1 MAETAR
7 KRPLIWIMAGES
19 SGDLYGARIAG
30 ELKKLNPDCDIKGMG
45 GAKMKAAGV
54 DILVDSTELGVV
66 GIVEVL
72 GIIFTFIRIM
82 LFCTEEAKKQRPDA
96 VLMVDYPGFN
106 IRFAKRLWK
115 MGIPVVW
122 YISPQVWVW
131 RKSNIPKYAKYC
143 KKMLVIFPFETEVW
157 EGTGLEAQFTGHP
170 LIEVIRERKDPAV
183 QRDPN
188 RVLLLPGSRK
198 GETSRL
204 VEPFLAAAKL
214 LSAKNPNLRFMIAAP
229 REKTYRDIQQQME
242 LFKQK
247 HGAESLEKIGIS
259 CGETAR
265 WMQEASTGLAA
276 SGTVTVESAISDL
289 PLVVAYK
296 LNPITFFMARWFL
309 VGKLFRGF
317 FTMPNIIMDKC
328 VFEEFLQDQV
338 TPETLA
344 SAMEKILPGGE
355 RRETVMADMQAM
367 RDALSCGAE
376 NATACAAA
384 AVLDVAMKTVRN

>member
-1 MAETAR
+1 MAEAAQ

-19 SGDLYGARIAG
+19 SGDLYGARIAK

-82 LFCTEEAKKQRPDA
+82 LFLTKEAAKQRPDV

-106 IRFAKRLWK
+106 IRFAKRCWK

-170 LIEVIRERKDPAV
+170 LIEVIRERKDPAI

-198 GETSRL
+198 SETSRL

-214 LSAKNPNLRFMIAAP
+214 LSAKNPDLKFMIAAP
-229 REKTYRDIQQQME
+229 REKTYRDIQRQME

-247 HGAESLEKIGIS
+247 HGAESLEKIEIS

-296 LNPITFFMARWFL
+296 LNPVTFFMARWIL
-309 VGKLFRGF
+309 IGKLFRGF

-344 SAMEKILPGGE
+344 DAMEKILPGGE
-355 RRETVMADMQAM
+355 RRNAVMADMQAM

-376 NATACAAA
+376 NATANAAA
-384 AVLDVAMKTVRN
+384 AIMDVAIEKR

>member
-1 MAETAR
+1 MTTE
-7 KRPLIWIMAGES
+7 KKSPLIWIIAGEA
-19 SGDLYGARIAG
+19 SGDLYGAQLAKNVRQMNPDARIAG
-30 ELKKLNPDCDIKGMG
+30 MG
-45 GAKMKAAGV
+45 GVKMRDAGV

-82 LFCTEEAKKQRPDA
+82 LFLTKEAAKQCPDV

-170 LIEVIRERKDPAV
+170 LIEVIRERQDPAIR
-183 QRDPN
+183 RDPD

-198 GETSRL
+198 SETSRL

-214 LSAKNPNLRFMIAAP
+214 LSVKNPDLKFMIAAP
-229 REKTYRDIQQQME
+229 REKTYRDIRRQME

-247 HGAESLEKIGIS
+247 NGAEGLEKIELS

-296 LNPITFFMARWFL
+296 LNPVTFFMARWFL

-344 SAMEKILPGGE
+344 NAMEKILPGGE
-355 RRETVMADMQAM
+355 RRDAVMADMQAM

-376 NATACAAA
+376 NATANAAA
-384 AVLDVAMKTVRN
+384 AVMEVAMR